1 MHQLESEPS
10 KKIINK
16 NSGAAGEAF
25 SLKTS
30 SRGTY
35 VKLRELVLQ
44 ISTPTQSFH
53 CVIFLSGI
61 F

>member
-10 KKIINK
+10 KKKEK

-30 SRGTY
+30 SHGTY
-35 VKLRELVLQ
+35 VK
-44 ISTPTQSFH
+44 
-53 CVIFLSGI
+53 
-61 F
+61 